1 MVQKVLT
8 INYSDSTCKAG
19 IQNDLKIFQ
28 QNDVFGFSVMTHL
41 TTPKEGSKVYSEFI
55 NPKILEQQLDSV
67 FSDGTMDATKIGAIN
82 TIEDLHIMINFIKT
96 YDLKNITLNIRF
108 KNMELHL
115 RKEIIK
121 ELFPF
126 ISVLILTT
134 QDLSIITGQKHLNT
148 FDDLKV
154 AMTNIFFEGVIIL
167 EKSSLS
173 SYSYLIKK
181 EQTFFENKENFE
193 NLSAMITANLS
204 SIDFL
209 LQ

>member
-96 YDLKNITLNIRF
+96 YVLKNITLNVRF
-108 KNMELHL
+108 KNIELHL

-134 QDLSIITGQKHLNT
+134 QDLSIITAQKHLNT

-167 EKSSLS
+167 EKSSS
-173 SYSYLIKK
+173 SNYSYLIKK
-181 EQTFFENKENFE
+181 EQTFFKTKESVE
-193 NLSAMITANLS
+193 SLSALITANLG

-209 LQ
+209 LE

>member
-55 NPKILEQQLDSV
+55 NPSILEQQLDSV

-82 TIEDLHIMINFIKT
+82 SIEDLHIMINFIKT

-108 KNMELHL
+108 ENIELHL

-126 ISVLILTT
+126 ISVFILTT
-134 QDLSIITGQKHLNT
+134 QDLTIITGQKHLNT

-154 AMTNIFFEGVIIL
+154 AMTKISTEGVIIL
-167 EKSSLS
+167 ENSSPS

-181 EQTFFENKENFE
+181 EQTFFENKRTFE

>member
-41 TTPKEGSKVYSEFI
+41 TTPKEDSKVYSEFI
-55 NPKILEQQLDSV
+55 NPKILEQQLESV

-96 YDLKNITLNIRF
+96 YGLKNITLNVRF
-108 KNMELHL
+108 KNIELHL

-134 QDLSIITGQKHLNT
+134 QDLSIITAQKHLNT

-167 EKSSLS
+167 EKSSS
-173 SYSYLIKK
+173 SNYSYLIKK
-181 EQTFFENKENFE
+181 EQTFFKTKESVE
-193 NLSAMITANLS
+193 SLSALITANLG

-209 LQ
+209 LE

>member
-55 NPKILEQQLDSV
+55 NPGILEQQLDSV

-82 TIEDLHIMINFIKT
+82 TIEDLHIMIKFIKT

-108 KNMELHL
+108 KNIELHL

-126 ISVLILTT
+126 ISVFILTA
-134 QDLSIITGQKHLNT
+134 QDLTIITDQKYFNT

-154 AMTNIFFEGVIIL
+154 AMTKISTEGVIIL
-167 EKSSLS
+167 ENSSPS
-173 SYSYLIKK
+173 NNSYLIKK
-181 EQTFFENKENFE
+181 EQTFFETKRKFE

>member
-82 TIEDLHIMINFIKT
+82 SIEDLHIMINFIKT

-108 KNMELHL
+108 ENIELHL

-126 ISVLILTT
+126 ISVFILTA
-134 QDLSIITGQKHLNT
+134 QDLTIITGQKYLNT

-154 AMTNIFFEGVIIL
+154 AMTKISTEGVIIL
-167 EKSSLS
+167 ENSSPS
-173 SYSYLIKK
+173 SNSYLIKK
-181 EQTFFENKENFE
+181 EQTFFETKRKFE

>member
-121 ELFPF
+121 ELLPF

-181 EQTFFENKENFE
+181 EQTFFENKESFE

>member
-55 NPKILEQQLDSV
+55 NPGILEQQLDSV

-82 TIEDLHIMINFIKT
+82 TIEDLHIMIKFIKT

-108 KNMELHL
+108 ENIELHL

-126 ISVLILTT
+126 ISVFILTA
-134 QDLSIITGQKHLNT
+134 QDLTIITGQKYFNT

-154 AMTNIFFEGVIIL
+154 AMTKISTEGVIIL
-167 EKSSLS
+167 ENSSPS
-173 SYSYLIKK
+173 NNSYLIKK
-181 EQTFFENKENFE
+181 EQTFFETKRKFE

>member
-8 INYSDSTCKAG
+8 INYSDSTCKTG

-55 NPKILEQQLDSV
+55 NPGILEQQLDSV

-82 TIEDLHIMINFIKT
+82 SIEDLHIMINFIKT

-108 KNMELHL
+108 ENIELHL

-126 ISVLILTT
+126 ISVFILTT
-134 QDLSIITGQKHLNT
+134 QDLTIITGQKYLNT

-154 AMTNIFFEGVIIL
+154 AMTKISTEGVIIL
-167 EKSSLS
+167 ENSSAS

-181 EQTFFENKENFE
+181 EQTFFENKRKFE
-193 NLSAMITANLS
+193 NLSAMVTANLN

>member
-8 INYSDSTCKAG
+8 INYSDSTCKTG

-41 TTPKEGSKVYSEFI
+41 TTPKECSKVYSEFI
-55 NPKILEQQLDSV
+55 HPSILEQQLDSV

-82 TIEDLHIMINFIKT
+82 SIEDLHIMINFIKT

-108 KNMELHL
+108 ENIELHL

-126 ISVLILTT
+126 ISVFILTT
-134 QDLSIITGQKHLNT
+134 QDLTIITGQKYLHT
-148 FDDLKV
+148 RDDLKV
-154 AMTNIFFEGVIIL
+154 AMTNISTEGVIIL
-167 EKSSLS
+167 ENSSAS

-181 EQTFFENKENFE
+181 EQTFFENKRKFE
-193 NLSAMITANLS
+193 NLSAMVTANLN